1 MDGVMQM
8 LRKVPCLIVRG
19 GTSKGV
25 YVERDALPSEGPE
38 RDSLIL
44 GLFGSPDKRQ
54 IDGLGGADKLTSK
67 VAVMGPPTRPD
78 CDVDYNFGQVMI
90 ELPMIDWNSNCGNL
104 TAGAAVYGVYKGY
117 VKSDADQVQVAVHQ
131 VNTGRRLLATVPLSD
146 GMPATEGDFA
156 IGGVPGSGA
165 RIDVNFADFAG
176 CTLKRGIL
184 PTGNTIDQFDVPGLG
199 RIQASVVDMANFHIF
214 VRAADVG
221 MDHALDII
229 TLQNDPEVVSRLEA
243 IRAVVAAELNYIK
256 GPDAAQQLRL
266 KMNPLLFAVD
276 APRSFESLNG
286 QQVEK
291 DSIDL
296 FARSI
301 TRGLF
306 SKAYPASGI
315 IGTGVSAG
323 IPGTITAEMAAG
335 GSRAVGQEYTLK
347 VGQPSGTF
355 EVRCR
360 LAEHNGELAVEEAT
374 VGRTGRVLMDG
385 VALVRV

>member
-1 MDGVMQM
+1 M

-25 YVERDALPSEGPE
+25 YVERDVLPPEGPE
-38 RDSLIL
+38 RDRVIL
-44 GLFGSPDKRQ
+44 GLFGSPDTRQ
-54 IDGLGGADKLTSK
+54 VDGLGGADKLTSK

-90 ELPMIDWNSNCGNL
+90 DLPLIDWKSNCGNL
-104 TAGAAVYGVYKGY
+104 TAAAAVYGVYKGY
-117 VKSDADQVQVAVHQ
+117 VKSDADSVQVAVHQ
-131 VNTGRRLLATVPLSD
+131 VNTGRRLLATVPLD
-146 GMPATEGDFA
+146 GGMPAVDGDFA
-156 IGGVPGSGA
+156 IGGVPGTGA

-176 CTLKRGIL
+176 CTLNKGIL
-184 PTGNTIDQFDVPGLG
+184 PTGNPVDEFDIPGLG

-221 MDHALDII
+221 MDHEQDII
-229 TLQNDPEVVSRLEA
+229 SLQADPEVVSRLEA
-243 IRAVVAAELNYIK
+243 IRAVVAAELDYIK
-256 GPDAAQQLRL
+256 GPDAPQELRL
-266 KMNPLLFAVD
+266 KMNPLLFVVG
-276 APRSFESLNG
+276 APRTYQALND
-286 QQVEK
+286 QTVEG

-301 TRGLF
+301 TRGFF

-323 IPGTITAEMAAG
+323 LKGTITAEMAAG
-335 GSRAVGQEYTLK
+335 GPRSAGQEYTLR

-355 EVRCR
+355 EVRCH
-360 LAEHNGELAVEEAT
+360 LQEGPDGLTVKEAT

-385 VALVRV
+385 VGFVRA